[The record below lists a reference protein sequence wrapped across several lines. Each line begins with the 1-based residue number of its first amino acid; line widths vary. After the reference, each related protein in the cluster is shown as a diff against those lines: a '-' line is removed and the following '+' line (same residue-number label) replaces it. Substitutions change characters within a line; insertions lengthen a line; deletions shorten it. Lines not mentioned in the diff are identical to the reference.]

1 MAIDEDPVSFE
12 PMSGSRDRQRGFT
25 LVEVM
30 IVAAMIAVLAAIA
43 IPVFTSTSRKA
54 RGESEAATYFQDL
67 RTRLVE
73 YQQEH
78 GIYPH
83 SVGEDSFHPRTPGA
97 QKQTILPLPDAWIAI
112 RLRPSGSTDVYC
124 SYTWATGFADDSSNI
139 GPIASAP
146 PPAGFGFRVPS
157 MNWYYLLAKCNLD
170 GTGGFSY
177 YFTDSVDTSIRK
189 LNEGN

>member
-1 MAIDEDPVSFE
+1 MAIDADPVSFE

-54 RGESEAATYFQDL
+54 KGESEVGTYFQDL
-67 RTRLVE
+67 RTRLTE

-78 GIYPH
+78 GVYPDTI
-83 SVGEDSFHPRTPGA
+83 GEDAFHPTTPRA
-97 QKQTILPLPDAWIAI
+97 QKQTILPLPDPWLAI

-124 SYTWATGFADDSSNI
+124 SYTWATGLADDPGNI
-139 GPIASAP
+139 GPIAAAP
-146 PPAGFGFRVPS
+146 PPGGFGFRAPATD
-157 MNWYYLLAKCNLD
+157 WYYLLAKCNLD

-177 YFTDSVDTSIRK
+177 YFTDSVDTSVRK
-189 LNEGN
+189 LNEGS